1 MPSETKPAAQLR
13 GRMAPILHDYW
24 RSSAAYR
31 VRIALNLAS
40 IPYESISVDLLDS
53 AQRSEAH
60 LAMNPQGLVPVLEI
74 DDIVLTQSLAIV
86 EYLNDSG
93 KACFLPD
100 DPAGRARVRTIS
112 YAIAMEIH
120 PVCNLSVARHA
131 VEASG
136 GKISM
141 DEWMKSF
148 IPKGMEAV
156 DKLLDDSRSERY
168 CHGDQVTMADICL
181 VPQVYNMRRWGVR
194 VDNLERVAAIVAKL
208 EQIEEFA
215 AAHPDLHKPSE

>member
-1 MPSETKPAAQLR
+1 
-13 GRMAPILHDYW
+13 MAPILHDYW

-31 VRIALNLAS
+31 ARIALNLAS
-40 IPYESISVDLLDS
+40 IPYESVSVDLLDS

-156 DKLLDDSRSERY
+156 DKLLDDSLSERY

-194 VDNLERVAAIVAKL
+194 VDNLERVAAIVPKL

>member
-1 MPSETKPAAQLR
+1 
-13 GRMAPILHDYW
+13 MAPILHDYW

-31 VRIALNLAS
+31 VRIALNLAN
-40 IPYESISVDLLDS
+40 IPYESVSVDLLDG

-60 LAMNPQGLVPVLEI
+60 LAVNPQGLVPVLEI
-74 DDIVLTQSLAIV
+74 DDTVLTQSLAIV

-100 DPAGRARVRTIS
+100 DPKGRARVRTIS
-112 YAIAMEIH
+112 HAIAMEIH
-120 PVCNLSVARHA
+120 PICNLSVARHA
-131 VEASG
+131 VEASD

-141 DEWMKSF
+141 NAWMNSF
-148 IPKGMEAV
+148 IPKGLAAV
-156 DKLLDDSRSERY
+156 NKLLDDSRTGLY
-168 CHGDQVTMADICL
+168 CHGDQITMADICL
-181 VPQVYNMRRWGVR
+181 VPQVYNMRRWGGGGVQI
-194 VDNLERVAAIVAKL
+194 DDLEHVAAIAAKL